1 MENLSEF
8 EEEPKSRSTL
18 LTVLCILTFIGSG
31 WAIVSSVWA
40 YSSASK
46 TASMIS
52 SVRRENGNDSS
63 NDSTF
68 RQDSNVV
75 KRTQRR
81 KSEFGFKMMS
91 TMSKMMTAD
100 NIRKSAIGA
109 IISALFTLLGA
120 ILMWNLKRSGF
131 YLYIA
136 GILIGISV
144 PFYLYGNNM
153 MAVGLSSFSSFFGLL
168 FIALY
173 ALNLKS
179 MK

>member
-1 MENLSEF
+1 MESNLTEF
-8 EEEPKSRSTL
+8 EEEPQTRSTL

-31 WAIVSSVWA
+31 WAVISSVWA

-46 TASMIS
+46 TAQMIS
-52 SVRRENGNDSS
+52 SARKENINDS
-63 NDSTF
+63 NF
-68 RQDSNVV
+68 RQDSVIEM
-75 KRTQRR
+75 KTKRR

-91 TMSKMMTAD
+91 TVSKMMTAD

-109 IISALFTLLGA
+109 IISAFFTLLGA
-120 ILMWNLKRSGF
+120 IFMWNLKRIGF
-131 YLYIA
+131 YLYIL
-136 GILIGISV
+136 GTLVGISV
-144 PFYLYGNNM
+144 PFYLYGNNL